1 MFDPEIPLVE
11 FEISDIFTK
20 IYAEAMFIEK

>member
-11 FEISDIFTK
+11 FAISDIFTK
-20 IYAEAMFIEK
+20 ISAKAMFIEK